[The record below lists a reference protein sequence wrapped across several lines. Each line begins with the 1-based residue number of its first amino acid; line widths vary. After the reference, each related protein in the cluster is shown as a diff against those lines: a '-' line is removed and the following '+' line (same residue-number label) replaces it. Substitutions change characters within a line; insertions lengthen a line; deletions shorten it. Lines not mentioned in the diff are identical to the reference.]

1 MQQNISQRDTLHC
14 IGKVQKD
21 VQRVKLQKITEYRK
35 VQTDFIQIFVKLKF
49 EGVYKKMQNL
59 DDLSTFRNEIF

>member
-35 VQTDFIQIFVKLKF
+35 VQTDFIQIFVQLKF